1 MGIFNSFFGKKNT
14 AGEKE
19 KNTVPWV
26 SLTSLDQLEEI
37 AQKSASKTQM
47 IFKHSTTCGISRMVF
62 NMFGKGFNFEE
73 NQIDIYYLD
82 LHSYRKVSDEVG
94 YRFQVAHQSP
104 QLLVIKNRVVVEHE
118 SHGGITNIDLR
129 KYT

>member
-1 MGIFNSFFGKKNT
+1 MSIFNSFFKKKDQSS
-14 AGEKE
+14 EKE
-19 KNTVPWV
+19 KEALPWL

-62 NMFGKGFNFEE
+62 NMFGKGFDFDE

-104 QLLVIKNRVVVEHE
+104 QLLVIKDGVVVAHE
-118 SHGGITNIDLR
+118 SHGGITNIDLQ
-129 KYT
+129 KYK